1 MFLYNK
7 TTEIKPGK
15 GWRDA
20 NGVLHPRNWHIWSD
34 DHKASMNIEE
44 ITLDAKPD
52 GRFYKWIDNGLKG
65 ISNKTARSLDDY
77 NKQTQSKNS
86 DGKFILLDSDGKEVL
101 EGTQEEGKK
110 YTPKMEDEK
119 DSDGNVVK
127 GKGIRPDYIKKVK
140 DQQGSLLAQ
149 TDWAV
154 IRKADTGVAIPTKI
168 ATWRAAIRTKAT
180 AMEDAIN
187 AVSDM
192 DAFIALFLIH
202 DMDSDGKVTKTGILF
217 DWPELEE

>member
-44 ITLDAKPD
+44 IILDAKPD
-52 GRFYKWIDNGLKG
+52 RKFHNWIDKGLEG
-65 ISNKTARSLDDY
+65 ISNITDKKLDDTGSGD
-77 NKQTQSKNS
+77 NLVLGLKSK
-86 DGKFILLDSDGKEVL
+86 
-101 EGTQEEGKK
+101 
-110 YTPKMEDEK
+110 EK
-119 DSDGNVVK
+119 LNVK
-127 GKGIRPDYIKKVK
+127 S
-140 DQQGSLLAQ
+140 QQGGLLSQ

-154 IRKADTGVAIPTKI
+154 IRKADTGTAIPSKI
-168 ATWRAAIRTKAT
+168 ATYRAAIRTKAT
-180 AMEDAIN
+180 EMEKAIDDA
-187 AVSDM
+187 SDM
-192 DAFIALFLIH
+192 AAFKALFLTH
-202 DMDSDGKVTKTGILF
+202 KKDSDGKIIKSGILF

>member
-20 NGVLHPRNWHIWSD
+20 NGVLHPRNWNIWSD

-52 GRFYKWIDNGLKG
+52 GKFHNWIDKGLEG
-65 ISNKTARSLDDY
+65 ISNITDKKLDDTGSGD
-77 NKQTQSKNS
+77 NLVLGLKSK
-86 DGKFILLDSDGKEVL
+86 
-101 EGTQEEGKK
+101 
-110 YTPKMEDEK
+110 EK
-119 DSDGNVVK
+119 LNVK
-127 GKGIRPDYIKKVK
+127 S
-140 DQQGSLLAQ
+140 QQGSLLSQ

-154 IRKADTGVAIPTKI
+154 IRKADTGTAIPSKI
-168 ATWRAAIRTKAT
+168 ATYRAAIRTKAT
-180 AMEDAIN
+180 EMEKAIDDA
-187 AVSDM
+187 SDM
-192 DAFIALFLIH
+192 AAFKALFLTH
-202 DMDSDGKVTKTGILF
+202 KTDSDGKVTKTGILF

>member
-7 TTEIKPGK
+7 TTEIRPGK

-20 NGVLHPRNWHIWSD
+20 NGVLHPRNWNIWSA

-52 GRFYKWIDNGLKG
+52 GKFHNWIDKGLEG
-65 ISNKTARSLDDY
+65 ISNITDKNLDDTGSGEDLVLGL
-77 NKQTQSKNS
+77 KSK
-86 DGKFILLDSDGKEVL
+86 
-101 EGTQEEGKK
+101 
-110 YTPKMEDEK
+110 EK
-119 DSDGNVVK
+119 LNVK
-127 GKGIRPDYIKKVK
+127 S
-140 DQQGSLLAQ
+140 QQGGLLAQ

-154 IRKADTGVAIPTKI
+154 VRKADTGVAVPTKI
-168 ATWRAAIRTKAT
+168 ATYRAAIRTKAT
-180 AMEDAIN
+180 EMEKAIDDA
-187 AVSDM
+187 SDM
-192 DAFIALFLIH
+192 AAFKALFLIH

>member
-20 NGVLHPRNWHIWSD
+20 NGVLHPRNWNIWSA

-52 GRFYKWIDNGLKG
+52 GKFHNWIDKGLEG
-65 ISNKTARSLDDY
+65 ISNITDKKLDDTGSGDDLVLGL
-77 NKQTQSKNS
+77 KSKEKLNVKS
-86 DGKFILLDSDGKEVL
+86 QQGGLLD
-101 EGTQEEGKK
+101 
-110 YTPKMEDEK
+110 
-119 DSDGNVVK
+119 
-127 GKGIRPDYIKKVK
+127 
-140 DQQGSLLAQ
+140 Q

-154 IRKADTGVAIPTKI
+154 IRKADTGVAVPTKI

-180 AMEDAIN
+180 EMEKAIDDA
-187 AVSDM
+187 SDM
-192 DAFIALFLIH
+192 AAFKALFLTH
-202 DMDSDGKVTKTGILF
+202 NMDSDGKVTKSGILF

>member
-20 NGVLHPRNWHIWSD
+20 NGVLHPRNWNIWSD

-52 GRFYKWIDNGLKG
+52 GKFHNWIDKGLEG
-65 ISNKTARSLDDY
+65 ISNITDKKLDDTGSGDDLVLGL
-77 NKQTQSKNS
+77 KSK
-86 DGKFILLDSDGKEVL
+86 
-101 EGTQEEGKK
+101 
-110 YTPKMEDEK
+110 EK
-119 DSDGNVVK
+119 LIVK
-127 GKGIRPDYIKKVK
+127 S
-140 DQQGSLLAQ
+140 QQGSLLSQ

-154 IRKADTGVAIPTKI
+154 IRKADTGTAIPSKI
-168 ATWRAAIRTKAT
+168 ATYRAAIRTKAT
-180 AMEDAIN
+180 EMEKAIDDA
-187 AVSDM
+187 SDM
-192 DAFIALFLIH
+192 AAFKALFLTH
-202 DMDSDGKVTKTGILF
+202 KKDSDGKITKSGILF

>member
-20 NGVLHPRNWHIWSD
+20 NGVLHPRNWNIWSD

-52 GRFYKWIDNGLKG
+52 GKFHNWIDKGLEG
-65 ISNKTARSLDDY
+65 ISNITDKKLDDTGSGDDLVLGL
-77 NKQTQSKNS
+77 KSK
-86 DGKFILLDSDGKEVL
+86 
-101 EGTQEEGKK
+101 
-110 YTPKMEDEK
+110 EK
-119 DSDGNVVK
+119 LIVK
-127 GKGIRPDYIKKVK
+127 S
-140 DQQGSLLAQ
+140 QQGGLLAQ

-154 IRKADTGVAIPTKI
+154 VRKADTGVAVPTKI
-168 ATWRAAIRTKAT
+168 ATYRAAIRTKAT
-180 AMEDAIN
+180 EMEKAIDDA
-187 AVSDM
+187 SDM
-192 DAFIALFLIH
+192 AAFKALFLTH
-202 DMDSDGKVTKTGILF
+202 NMDSDCKVTKSGILF

>member
-20 NGVLHPRNWHIWSD
+20 NGVLHPRNWNIWSD

-52 GRFYKWIDNGLKG
+52 GKFHNWIDKGLEG
-65 ISNKTARSLDDY
+65 ISNITDKKLDDTGSGDDLVLGL
-77 NKQTQSKNS
+77 KSK
-86 DGKFILLDSDGKEVL
+86 
-101 EGTQEEGKK
+101 
-110 YTPKMEDEK
+110 EK
-119 DSDGNVVK
+119 LIVK
-127 GKGIRPDYIKKVK
+127 S
-140 DQQGSLLAQ
+140 QQGSLLAQ

-154 IRKADTGVAIPTKI
+154 VRKADTGTAIPSKI
-168 ATWRAAIRTKAT
+168 ATYRAAIRTKAT
-180 AMEDAIN
+180 EMEKAIDDA
-187 AVSDM
+187 SDM
-192 DAFIALFLIH
+192 AAFKALFLTH
-202 DMDSDGKVTKTGILF
+202 KKDSDGKIIKSGILF